1 MNTTWQR
8 LPAALAMAAELHAA
22 QSRKGSRVP
31 YVAHLLAVTSL
42 VLEHGGDEDEAIAAA
57 LHDAVED
64 QGGAATRAEI
74 LRRFGE
80 RVTAIVDGCT
90 DTDQTPKPPWQ
101 QRKEAYL
108 AALETADRSVLL
120 VSAADKVHNLQSIVS
135 DYRQLGEALW
145 DRFSGG
151 RSGTLWYF
159 RTVTDLVG
167 RRLSSPLAD
176 QLATVMT
183 ELEQL
188 AGEATAR

>member
-1 MNTTWQR
+1 MTITWQR

-64 QGGAATRAEI
+64 QGGDATRAEI
-74 LRRFGE
+74 LRRFGQ
-80 RVTAIVDGCT
+80 RVAAIVDGCT

-108 AALETADRSVLL
+108 AALESADRSVLL

-151 RSGTLWYF
+151 RNGTLWYF
-159 RTVTDLVG
+159 RTVTDVVR
-167 RRLSSPLAD
+167 RRLPGPLTD
-176 QLATVMT
+176 QLAAAMT

-188 AGEATAR
+188 TGETGGM